1 MLSNTIARQQG
12 IDGLTGLSL
21 TQAVVVLTIVRV
33 SDWDQCGYFRS
44 KSITELVMTILT
56 AFRVGQ
62 GVRIDGYSKNVHHKN
77 GDVFRTAIT
86 KQLEDLLGTKL
97 RVEEINR
104 EWFLYYG

>member
-1 MLSNTIARQQG
+1 M
-12 IDGLTGLSL
+12 TGLSL

-44 KSITELVMTILT
+44 LSITDVVMTILT

-62 GVRIDGYSKNVHHKN
+62 GVRIDGYSKYDKN
-77 GDVFRTAIT
+77 GKVVRTAIT
-86 KQLEDLLGTKL
+86 KQLEDLLGIKL
-97 RVEEINR
+97 RVEGINR